1 MILRVGL
8 PSCGDLGGSV
18 AHSSFLT
25 FYKLKIAAVAS
36 FCYLLLA
43 CGGGENG
50 GTTNSP
56 TPSHESGLA
65 VSGAVVKGPVLGS
78 TVCVY
83 ALSSGVKGAK
93 IDVISTTGSNAQ
105 INNGCW
111 ITDSDGAYRFAL
123 PTGSSGDYLVEASG
137 GSYCSNEV
145 EVNGA
150 SCAAGGALQSLGSTT
165 LSAIVNL
172 TPSGS
177 TAQVYL
183 TPFTSAAL
191 ASLLGSYNFTSFQ
204 SRFAVLSGQLGLS
217 GLLPSTP
224 PTTSSVALLASASQ
238 YISQGGSL
246 ATVIQSLSQGT
257 SNYPSVTST
266 GTSTGT
272 QTTGSFAS
280 IGTASFA
287 YSTASETDFVNGVAG
302 VHDVAIY
309 RAPAS
314 NPEWIGPARLT
325 IARNG
330 TNTSAQLALADG
342 TVISSFS
349 SDAVL
354 VSIINPFIGMI
365 FGNAG
370 GSSPIATYL
379 SINVASDGTIK
390 GSAGGLGQVAF
401 RNHIASYGATPPTA
415 LAALT
420 GVYTGP
426 QQANTC
432 GTPGVTLTLTA
443 NAVSM
448 NGSHSLAC
456 STVTY
461 SATWDGNDDYIAP
474 GANGEMVIRIDEA
487 KGGGS
492 QPAGGFTIL
501 TNGLTS
507 NSVVVNAIV
516 YGAGFDGN
524 VQSDNLV
531 KNGALPTRAQLTNK
545 RLKIVS
551 PVYPVA
557 IALTSG
563 SSIPAPFS
571 NVGNDQISFNSNGQ
585 LMYKGTTFDYAS
597 AIDTPN
603 TTDQKT
609 FNYNRLDA
617 GPISSGVSFT
627 IRTDMSFVSGTW
639 ARGSVMGNASGT
651 LS

>member
-1 MILRVGL
+1 MTV
-8 PSCGDLGGSV
+8 
-18 AHSSFLT
+18 SFLSLRA
-25 FYKLKIAAVAS
+25 LKIAAISALGSLVI
-36 FCYLLLA
+36 A
-43 CGGGENG
+43 CGGGGAGNTAG
-50 GTTNSP
+50 MGAPATDP
-56 TPSHESGLA
+56 GLS
-65 VSGAVVKGPVLGS
+65 VSGAVIKGPVTGAS
-78 TVCVY
+78 VCVY
-83 ALSSGVKGAK
+83 ALVGGIKGPK
-93 IDVISTTGSNAQ
+93 IDVVSTSASNAQ
-105 INNGCW
+105 ISNGCW
-111 ITDSDGAYRFAL
+111 ITGADGSYNFSL
-123 PTGSSGDYLVEASG
+123 PTGSSGDFLVEATG

-145 EVNGA
+145 SVNAGA
-150 SCAAGGALQSLGSTT
+150 CTAGGVLQSLGSST

-172 TPSGS
+172 LPGGS
-177 TAQVYL
+177 TAQIYL
-183 TPFTSAAL
+183 TPFSTAAL
-191 ASLLGSYNFTSFQ
+191 SSLPGSYNFTSFQ
-204 SRFAVLSGQLGLS
+204 SRFTVLSGQLGLS

-224 PTTSSVALLASASQ
+224 LTTSSVALLASASQ

-246 ATVIQSLSQGT
+246 ANVIQSLSQGT
-257 SNYPSVTST
+257 SSYPSVTNT

-272 QTTGSFAS
+272 QTTGSFAPM
-280 IGTASFA
+280 GTASFA
-287 YSTASETDFVNGVAG
+287 YSSANETDFVNGVAG

-314 NPEWIGPARLT
+314 NPEWIGPARLS
-325 IARNG
+325 ISRNG
-330 TNTSAQLALADG
+330 TITSAQLALANG

-349 SDAVL
+349 SDSVL

-365 FGNAG
+365 FGNNG
-370 GSSPIATYL
+370 GSSPVATYL
-379 SINVASDGTIK
+379 SINVAADGTIK

-401 RNHIASYGATPPTA
+401 RNQIVSYGTPAPAA
-415 LAALT
+415 LAALA

-432 GTPGVTLTLTA
+432 GAPAVTLTFTA
-443 NAVSM
+443 QAVSM
-448 NGSHSLAC
+448 NGSHSLSC

-492 QPAGGFTIL
+492 QPAGGFTII
-501 TNGLTS
+501 TNGLSS
-507 NSVVVNAIV
+507 NAAVVNAIV

-545 RLKIVS
+545 RLKFVS
-551 PVYPVA
+551 PTYPVT

-571 NVGNDQISFNSNGQ
+571 NSGNDQISFNSSGQ
-585 LMYKGTTFDYAS
+585 LLYKGTTFDYAS
-597 AIDTPN
+597 ALDTPN

-617 GPISSGVSFT
+617 GPVSSGVSFT

-639 ARGSVMGNASGT
+639 SRGSVMGSSSGT
-651 LS
+651 LSSSP